1 MSLMFIL
8 TILFTG
14 VIIFGLGYIA
24 FSSYKRNY
32 GGLSKLIN
40 KRISAIEIEVSHTTM
55 LTNNSVIYSS
65 NPYLNE
71 WLSKFKFAQYIQDRL
86 EILHWNILCDR
97 ILMIIIFIA
106 LIGSSI
112 VTLLGG
118 SILVILFSAFIIA
131 AAPIYIIQIKIS
143 RRQTQLEQQLPEMLD
158 FISRSM
164 HMGHTFISSLQL
176 AADNAKEP
184 IASEFKQAFQEIN
197 FGKSVQNAMSDLSKR
212 INCLEMRYFAVA
224 VFINHEIGGN
234 LASLISGV
242 SLLVRERI
250 KTKMVLRAMTSE
262 ARASAWILSLLPFVI
277 GILMLVVRP
286 DYVAL
291 LWAESMGRSMI
302 GYTLVVMFFGIF
314 WMQRMT
320 IIRA

>member
-1 MSLMFIL
+1 MSLTFIL
-8 TILFTG
+8 SILFTG

-24 FSSYKRNY
+24 FTFYKKNY
-32 GGLSKLIN
+32 SLNKLVN
-40 KRISAIEIEVSHTTM
+40 KRISALEIEVNRTTIKINN
-55 LTNNSVIYSS
+55 LTFYSS

-71 WLSKFKFAQYIQDRL
+71 WLLKFEFAQYIQDGLVRL
-86 EILHWNILCDR
+86 NWNVLVDR
-97 ILMIIIFIA
+97 ILMINIFIA
-106 LIGSSI
+106 LVGSL
-112 VTLLGG
+112 VVALLGG
-118 SILVILFSAFIIA
+118 SILVIFFSALFIA
-131 AAPIYIIQIKIS
+131 VAPIYIIQIKIS
-143 RRQTQLEQQLPEMLD
+143 RRQAILEKQLPEMLD

-242 SLLVRERI
+242 SLLIRDRI

-262 ARASAWILSLLPFVI
+262 ARASAMILSLLPFLV
-277 GILMLVVRP
+277 GLLMLVVRP
-286 DYVAL
+286 DYVAY
-291 LWAESMGRSMI
+291 LWSEPMGRSMA
-302 GYTLVVMFFGIF
+302 GYTLVLMFLGIF

-320 IIRA
+320 VIRA